1 MLVYPKL
8 YVTLVS
14 PYIGAEEKAPLVKY
28 LPAGTRIRVQP
39 SELTKARR
47 TKPEELHPRL
57 PSSPPQTDTQGCPL
71 APTDTQALY

>member
-28 LPAGTRIRVQP
+28 
-39 SELTKARR
+39 KD
-47 TKPEELHPRL
+47 
-57 PSSPPQTDTQGCPL
+57 PSSTLRTHKS
-71 APTDTQALY
+71 QADEA